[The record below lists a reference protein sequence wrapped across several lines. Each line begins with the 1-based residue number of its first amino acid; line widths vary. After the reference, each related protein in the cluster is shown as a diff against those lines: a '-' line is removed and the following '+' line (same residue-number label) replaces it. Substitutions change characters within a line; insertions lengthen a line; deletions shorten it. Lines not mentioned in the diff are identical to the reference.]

1 MVITLYEQALIPFL
15 RDLKS
20 LFMYLFNLL
29 NRPLQNKQLLEFDYY
44 YSSYNA
50 FFFYVVLIFLICSLI
65 LGLCY
70 LISGNNL
77 YYEKT
82 SGYECGS
89 DPFSDA
95 REPFYVKSYLIAIL
109 FIIFDVEIVFFFPWI
124 FSLLNISY
132 FGIYIMYIF
141 LVMLAIGF
149 IYEWKKGSLD
159 WD

>member
-15 RDLKS
+15 RDVKS
-20 LFMYLFNLL
+20 LLLLLFNKL
-29 NRPLQNKQLLEFDYY
+29 NKPIKNKQLLEFDYY

-50 FFFYVVLIFLICSLI
+50 FFFYVILIFFICSLI
-65 LGLCY
+65 LILCY
-70 LISGNNL
+70 FISGNTL

-82 SGYECGS
+82 SGYECGF

-95 REPFYVKSYLIAIL
+95 REPFYVKFYLIAIL

-124 FSLLNISY
+124 FSLVNISY
-132 FGIYIMYIF
+132 FGIYMMYIF
-141 LVMLAIGF
+141 LVILTIGF